1 MVTFHAAPN
10 TSRSTIILLE
20 FLLLQYNLTLNRK
33 NTFFI
38 KPFLPQHWCNRKY
51 VQNSYLTVS
60 WRRYL
65 DWFLYDKDLC
75 HETFNPI
82 MPGVHKIVRHT
93 LKILQNLLKDFKS
106 VFHLFMDTRHDR
118 ATMLLQCLKI
128 QSHFS
133 LDVIS
138 TFLHEL
144 LRSFPMIIVYFV
156 PLKLVSAIFSQIFIF
171 HQMIALQ
178 KPWKMFFISSK
189 KLFSFS
195 SYSSFCIFIFRSYS
209 PCQPSL

>member
-1 MVTFHAAPN
+1 MLPILLRYRLIFKCGSKSNNLNIHYFCTLITVPFYKSKIISDRKSDSLTAWKVFKYGFISGLVFGLLDYWIIYFPVFGLNVFNTVLNPNRGKDGAEINPYLVTFHAAPN

-93 LKILQNLLKDFKS
+93 LKILQNLLKDF
-106 VFHLFMDTRHDR
+106 
-118 ATMLLQCLKI
+118 
-128 QSHFS
+128 
-133 LDVIS
+133 
-138 TFLHEL
+138 
-144 LRSFPMIIVYFV
+144 
-156 PLKLVSAIFSQIFIF
+156 
-171 HQMIALQ
+171 
-178 KPWKMFFISSK
+178 
-189 KLFSFS
+189 
-195 SYSSFCIFIFRSYS
+195 
-209 PCQPSL
+209 